1 MRAAIKSALCE
12 KGLGVE
18 IYKADVVIVGGGGS
32 GLRAAIAVAESDP
45 SLKIALVSKVY
56 PMRSHTVAAEGGAA
70 GIKRSDDSLEYH
82 FHDTVG
88 GGDWL
93 CEQDV
98 VEYFVEQAPIEL
110 TRIEHWGC
118 PWSRTADGH
127 VNVRPF
133 GGMKIQRTWFA
144 ADKSGFHILHTLFQT
159 SIKYPSIKRFDEYFC
174 IDLLEEDGRCQGVVA
189 IEMATGEFT
198 MIEGKTVILATG
210 GAGRVFRESTLG
222 GIVTGDGMALAFR
235 HGVALRDMEFMQYH
249 PTCMPIT
256 GLLFTEACR
265 GEGGFLVNKDG
276 YRYLQ
281 DYGLGPLQ
289 DEPKNKYMELG
300 PRDRLSQAF
309 WHEQQKGR
317 TIEHP
322 VFGSVVHLDL
332 RHLGEAYL
340 HERLP
345 LIYEMSETFMGID
358 PAKDPIPVRPGIH
371 YTMGGI
377 KVDGKCET
385 SLSGLYAI
393 GECASVG
400 IHGAN
405 RLGSNSLTEL
415 LVFGKLAGDEAA
427 IRAKSVGPGNSASLA
442 KQAQAAEERVL
453 ALKNK
458 TGTERISAIR
468 KEMAKSMEDG
478 CGIYRLEETMQQ
490 TCDKLIELRKRF
502 KNISLDDRTSVWNTE
517 WLNAIEL
524 DYQLDVA
531 QSVVHSAIERKESRG
546 AHQRLDESCVE
557 RDDVDFLKHSE
568 AYYVPDSAPRIAY
581 GDVKIT
587 KSPPAARVYGAAGE
601 KADAERKTS
610 HV

>member
-1 MRAAIKSALCE
+1 MS
-12 KGLGVE
+12 VE
-18 IYKADVVIVGGGGS
+18 IYKADVVIVGGGGA

-70 GIKRSDDSLEYH
+70 GVKRPDDSFDYH

-98 VEYFVEQAPIEL
+98 VEYFVHQAPVEL
-110 TRIEHWGC
+110 TRLEHWGC
-118 PWSRTADGH
+118 PWSRTPDGH

-174 IDLLEEDGRCQGVVA
+174 VDLLEEDGRVQGVVA

-198 MIEGKTVILATG
+198 MIEGKSVILATG

-235 HGVALRDMEFMQYH
+235 HGVALRDMEFVQYH

-265 GEGGFLVNKDG
+265 GEGGYLVNKDG

-289 DEPKNKYMELG
+289 DKPKNKYMELG

-309 WHEQQKGR
+309 WYEQQKGR

-322 VFGSVVHLDL
+322 VLGSVVHLDL

-345 LIYEMSETFMGID
+345 LIYEMAETFMGID
-358 PAKDPIPVRPGIH
+358 PAKEPIPVRPGVH
-371 YTMGGI
+371 YTMGGVR
-377 KVDGKCET
+377 VDGNCET
-385 SLSGLYAI
+385 SLPGLYAI

-415 LVFGKLAGDEAA
+415 LVFGKKAGDEAA
-427 IRAKSVGPGNSASLA
+427 ARAKSTGPGNSASLL
-442 KQAQAAEERVL
+442 KQAQAAEQRVM
-453 ALKNK
+453 ALKTK
-458 TGTERISAIR
+458 TGGTERISTIR
-468 KEMAKSMEDG
+468 KEMVKSMEDG
-478 CGIYRLEETMQQ
+478 CGIYRVEDTMQA
-490 TCDKLIELRKRF
+490 TCDKLTQLRERF
-502 KNISLDDRTSVWNTE
+502 KNINLDDKSSVWNTD
-517 WLNAIEL
+517 WLMAIEL

-531 QSVVHSAIERKESRG
+531 QAMAHSAVNRKESRG
-546 AHQRLDESCVE
+546 AHQRLDGPDGAYTK
-557 RDDVDFLKHSE
+557 RDDVNFLKHSD
-568 AYYVPDSAPRIAY
+568 AYYVPGSAPRITY

-601 KADAERKTS
+601 KADQERKES